1 MKQKKKTKY
10 ILELDAKEY
19 ATFIAAIHILDKEN
33 LMKYY
38 GKNLDEKHYNILTVG
53 KTIMQNDIGII
64 FNEDFIISSELVKKI
79 LEGEELK

>member
-19 ATFIAAIHILDKEN
+19 ATFIAAIHVLDKEKFR
-33 LMKYY
+33 KYY
-38 GKNLDEKHYNILTVG
+38 GNNLDEEHYDILTIG
-53 KTIMQNDIGII
+53 QNTIKRYLERIY
-64 FNEDFIISSELVKKI
+64 NEDFIISSEYIKHI